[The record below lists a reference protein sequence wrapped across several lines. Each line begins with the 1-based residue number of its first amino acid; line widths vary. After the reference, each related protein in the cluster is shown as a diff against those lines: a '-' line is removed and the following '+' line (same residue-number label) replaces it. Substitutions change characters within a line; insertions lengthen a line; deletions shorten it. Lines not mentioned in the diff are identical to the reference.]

1 MWSNTLTPMSL
12 ILSAWITIANIS
24 TYFKCIVCYCCSRE
38 NETWRQYS
46 CKHET
51 PNKKLTNCSNY
62 FTVLQCINNLE
73 TQGHIKRRLISRIS
87 VFLKKKLSSG
97 LKIIYLF
104 VKWTKLFTK
113 YSCDAN
119 FSKSLLMATKFV
131 LGELERQL
139 TLKNPIEPP

>member
-73 TQGHIKRRLISRIS
+73 TQRSHKTTLNLKNLSL
-87 VFLKKKLSSG
+87 FLKKLSSG
-97 LKIIYLF
+97 LKIIHLF
-104 VKWTKLFTK
+104 VKWTKFFTK
-113 YSCDAN
+113 YSCGAN
-119 FSKSLLMATKFV
+119 FSKSLLMATKFM
-131 LGELERQL
+131 LGELGRQL